1 MIGSGSPKPSPVG
14 SFKPKNPIYPHRTA
28 MKNPVFRIAPVLRHH
43 RRAGVLGLFSSPSS
57 GALELQTRLIFLWS
71 QAQVESTGSRPS

>member
-1 MIGSGSPKPSPVG
+1 
-14 SFKPKNPIYPHRTA
+14 